1 MERQK
6 RMKNKIIEVQNI
18 SVSILK
24 EELDDYICIT
34 DIAKA
39 KSGELRSADVIKN
52 WLRNRNTLEFL
63 GTWELIYNPDFK
75 VVEFDLFKCG
85 KKMEKRYL
93 KSSYPSWVRGLKLLI
108 CIRNLCRI
116 LSYSSWYM
124 SEVLLLISSG
134 LLLMSLSSW
143 LH

>member
-1 MERQK
+1 MQTMERQK

-63 GTWELIYNPDFK
+63 GTWELIYNLILK
-75 VVEFDLFKCG
+75 WSNSTSLNVG
-85 KKMEKRYL
+85 KRWKRDT
-93 KSSYPSWVRGLKLLI
+93 
-108 CIRNLCRI
+108 
-116 LSYSSWYM
+116 
-124 SEVLLLISSG
+124 
-134 LLLMSLSSW
+134 
-143 LH
+143 

>member
-93 KSSYPSWVRGLKLLI
+93 KSSYPSWVRGLKLLL

-134 LLLMSLSSW
+134 LLLM
-143 LH
+143 

>member
-1 MERQK
+1 
-6 RMKNKIIEVQNI
+6 MKNKIIEVQNI

-134 LLLMSLSSW
+134 LY
-143 LH
+143 

>member
-63 GTWELIYNPDFK
+63 GTSDIAKAKSGELRSADVIKNWLRNRNTL
-75 VVEFDLFKCG
+75 EFLG
-85 KKMEKRYL
+85 T
-93 KSSYPSWVRGLKLLI
+93 
-108 CIRNLCRI
+108 
-116 LSYSSWYM
+116 
-124 SEVLLLISSG
+124 
-134 LLLMSLSSW
+134 
-143 LH
+143 

>member
-1 MERQK
+1 
-6 RMKNKIIEVQNI
+6 MKNKIIEVQNI

-134 LLLMSLSSW
+134 LLLM
-143 LH
+143 

>member
-1 MERQK
+1 
-6 RMKNKIIEVQNI
+6 MKNKIIEVQNI

>member
-1 MERQK
+1 
-6 RMKNKIIEVQNI
+6 MKNKIIEVQNI

-93 KSSYPSWVRGLKLLI
+93 KSSY
-108 CIRNLCRI
+108 
-116 LSYSSWYM
+116 SSWYM

-143 LH
+143 LHCL

>member
-1 MERQK
+1 
-6 RMKNKIIEVQNI
+6 MKNKIIEVQNI

-143 LH
+143 LRCL

>member
-1 MERQK
+1 
-6 RMKNKIIEVQNI
+6 MKNKIIEVQNI

-134 LLLMSLSSW
+134 LLLMSLPSW
-143 LH
+143 LHCL